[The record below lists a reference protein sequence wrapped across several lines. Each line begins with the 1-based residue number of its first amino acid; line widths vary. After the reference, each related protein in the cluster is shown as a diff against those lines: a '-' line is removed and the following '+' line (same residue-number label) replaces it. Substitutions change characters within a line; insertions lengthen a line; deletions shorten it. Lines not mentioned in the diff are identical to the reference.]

1 MHQGSGLPMKLVTI
15 IELIKPEVQYHV
27 MRYALNKTGW
37 GIFFIHLVN
46 RGSDN
51 SAG

>member
-1 MHQGSGLPMKLVTI
+1 MKLKMFIHMHQGSGLPMKLVTI

-37 GIFFIHLVN
+37 GIFYSL
-46 RGSDN
+46 GE
-51 SAG
+51 